1 MKTPNGW
8 KPATVTKLAN
18 TPRSAIVTSD
28 GTLYRRNRRE
38 MIKTSQVGRNPCTQ
52 TPQGDKE
59 AWGTEM
65 PPRHRTPLHVE
76 RDLAELSD
84 QPDKR
89 TLYIISGL
97 DLD

>member
-1 MKTPNGW
+1 
-8 KPATVTKLAN
+8 
-18 TPRSAIVTSD
+18 
-28 GTLYRRNRRE
+28 
-38 MIKTSQVGRNPCTQ
+38 
-52 TPQGDKE
+52 
-59 AWGTEM
+59 M

-97 DLD
+97 DLLE

>member
-1 MKTPNGW
+1 
-8 KPATVTKLAN
+8 
-18 TPRSAIVTSD
+18 
-28 GTLYRRNRRE
+28 
-38 MIKTSQVGRNPCTQ
+38 
-52 TPQGDKE
+52 
-59 AWGTEM
+59 M

-97 DLD
+97 DFLD